1 MVVEGREGQI
11 WPPGGVQTKDML
23 VCTGVPSVGHQ
34 PPPSPAHLCHGEDS
48 RGAVLLCSLRWG
60 CLWSA
65 DRPIHCY
72 SLLGIVHILC

>member
-34 PPPSPAHLCHGEDS
+34 PPPLLPICVMEKTAGVQFCY
-48 RGAVLLCSLRWG
+48 AV
-60 CLWSA
+60 
-65 DRPIHCY
+65 
-72 SLLGIVHILC
+72 